1 MIMKKISYIFIIVV
15 MLIAGFSSKTQAA
28 FIIEKAEL
36 YSKGEYVDLLFYNG
50 VEVLTTFVVY
60 QKDGIE
66 YPAYCIQREKPGVT
80 ETIPYTVTVEGGIQ
94 NSLVWKAIIN
104 GFPYKTPEELGC
116 ANEIEAFV
124 ATKQAVYCMLYDNDA
139 GNFERYEA
147 IGEAGQRTLNAL
159 KQIVTVAR
167 NSTQV
172 KPTANV
178 TITAQDNQWRL
189 ENNTGY
195 VYRTFKAEAGGNIK
209 SYQLTLQG
217 EVPEGTLL
225 TNQKNEEKQT
235 FSGGEIFKIRI
246 PLKSLTKSG
255 SFEIKS
261 TAEVITT
268 PVLYGKSQDV
278 SFQDYALT
286 GSRIELG
293 ENITEIDYH
302 YNNTTII
309 VLKKDKITGE
319 PIKNTQFR
327 LLDENKVELYHELTT
342 DEQGK
347 ITIPFLTPG
356 TYYLEETSSSS
367 GYELYQGLIQLEVDY
382 NEEYTVIVNNQK
394 GDKTEVETK
403 TKTMEISQE
412 KLPKAGM

>member
-1 MIMKKISYIFIIVV
+1 MIMKRISYIFIIVV
-15 MLIAGFSSKTQAA
+15 LLIAGFSSKTQAA
-28 FIIEKAEL
+28 FFIEKAEL

-66 YPAYCIQREKPGVT
+66 YPAYCIQKEKPGVT
-80 ETIPYTVTVEGGIQ
+80 ETIPYMVTVEGSIQ

-104 GFPYKTPEELGC
+104 GYPYKTPAELGC

-139 GNFERYEA
+139 GNFERYEP

-159 KQIVTVAR
+159 KQIVTAAR
-167 NSTQV
+167 NSEQV
-172 KPTANV
+172 KLTANV
-178 TITAQDNQWRL
+178 TIIPQDDEWKL
-189 ENNTGY
+189 EDNTGY
-195 VYRTFKAEAGGNIK
+195 VYRTFRAEAGGNIQN
-209 SYQLTLQG
+209 YQLTLQG

-225 TNQKNEEKQT
+225 TNQQNEEKQS
-235 FSGGEIFKIRI
+235 FSGEEIFKIRI
-246 PLKSLTKSG
+246 PLKSLTQSG

-268 PVLYGKSQDV
+268 PILYGKSQDA

-286 GSRIELG
+286 GSKIELG
-293 ENITEIDYH
+293 ENLTEIDYH

-347 ITIPFLTPG
+347 IKIPFLTPG
-356 TYYLEETSSSS
+356 IYYLEETSSAS

-382 NEEYTVIVNNQK
+382 NEEYTVIVNNKK

>member
-1 MIMKKISYIFIIVV
+1 M
-15 MLIAGFSSKTQAA
+15 
-28 FIIEKAEL
+28 
-36 YSKGEYVDLLFYNG
+36 
-50 VEVLTTFVVY
+50 
-60 QKDGIE
+60 
-66 YPAYCIQREKPGVT
+66 
-80 ETIPYTVTVEGGIQ
+80 TVEGGIQ

-178 TITAQDNQWRL
+178 TITAQDNQWKL

-195 VYRTFKAEAGGNIK
+195 VYRTFKAEAGGNIQN
-209 SYQLTLQG
+209 YQLTLQG

-225 TNQKNEEKQT
+225 TNQQNEEKQT

-261 TAEVITT
+261 TTEVITT
-268 PVLYGKSQDV
+268 PV
-278 SFQDYALT
+278 
-286 GSRIELG
+286 
-293 ENITEIDYH
+293 
-302 YNNTTII
+302 
-309 VLKKDKITGE
+309 
-319 PIKNTQFR
+319 
-327 LLDENKVELYHELTT
+327 
-342 DEQGK
+342 
-347 ITIPFLTPG
+347 
-356 TYYLEETSSSS
+356 
-367 GYELYQGLIQLEVDY
+367 
-382 NEEYTVIVNNQK
+382 
-394 GDKTEVETK
+394 
-403 TKTMEISQE
+403 
-412 KLPKAGM
+412 